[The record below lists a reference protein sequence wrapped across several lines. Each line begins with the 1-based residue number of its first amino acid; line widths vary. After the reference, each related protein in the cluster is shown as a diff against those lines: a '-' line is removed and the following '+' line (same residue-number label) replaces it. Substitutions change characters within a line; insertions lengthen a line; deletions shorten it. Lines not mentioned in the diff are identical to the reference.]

1 MATLQPAVREGTST
15 PLHILPGAQ
24 RKPANPG
31 ADRPK
36 EQPAVAAPAAPAPAP
51 APAPDP
57 APQPNAGTQTNAQS
71 LQARLNAEFPWL
83 ARLGLGLSWFQEQ
96 AAQVTTDDEMLGN
109 LRQTNQYKALFPA
122 ILRDDGTMRADEA
135 TYLRTN
141 DDYKTL
147 LKQFGRPDQE
157 YDNPSDYVGLWQN
170 EIHPDELKQRLTMW
184 DTLDKGSDDIK
195 NDFYVYAGMKLST
208 DDLYAATTNPEA
220 QRQLLDEYNN
230 RVSAQPLDYQT
241 FITRATEAG
250 LGQVSKTLSNLQQNG
265 AVTGTAVS
273 TILQTNPA
281 FAQQMMDV
289 LYHGGEGAA
298 ATRTLNLQELTNAFQ
313 YAMLGSAATQNGLNL
328 PDKARVEAIRQAGIE
343 RTQALQTYADFAKNK
358 GIYDA
363 AVQRATGQSFG
374 QDDFEKAA
382 FLQQADSQLL
392 LQKGLGSEKAMGQKS
407 GSFAFSS
414 QGGQLTQ
421 SGFNSRP

>member
-1 MATLQPAVREGTST
+1 
-15 PLHILPGAQ
+15 
-24 RKPANPG
+24 
-31 ADRPK
+31 
-36 EQPAVAAPAAPAPAP
+36 
-51 APAPDP
+51 
-57 APQPNAGTQTNAQS
+57 
-71 LQARLNAEFPWL
+71 
-83 ARLGLGLSWFQEQ
+83 
-96 AAQVTTDDEMLGN
+96 
-109 LRQTNQYKALFPA
+109 
-122 ILRDDGTMRADEA
+122 
-135 TYLRTN
+135 
-141 DDYKTL
+141 
-147 LKQFGRPDQE
+147 
-157 YDNPSDYVGLWQN
+157 LWQN

-184 DTLDKGSDDIK
+184 DTLDRGSDDIK

-250 LGQVSKTLSNLQQNG
+250 LGQVSKTLTNLQQNG

-273 TILQTNPA
+273 TVLQTDPA

-374 QDDFEKAA
+374 QGDFEKAA

-392 LQKGLGSEKAMGQKS
+392 LQKGLGSEKASGQKS
-407 GSFAFSS
+407 GSFAFAS

-421 SGFNSRP
+421 SGFNSRD